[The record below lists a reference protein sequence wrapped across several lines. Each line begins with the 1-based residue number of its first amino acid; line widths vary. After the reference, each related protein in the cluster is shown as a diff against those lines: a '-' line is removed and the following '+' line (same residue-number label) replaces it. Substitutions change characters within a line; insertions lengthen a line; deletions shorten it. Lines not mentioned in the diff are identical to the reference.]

1 MVMLHPIG
9 LTKDHGAP
17 LCRSAQSAND
27 GPMNYRHAFHAG
39 GHADVLKHVVLAAMI
54 ERLKAKEAP
63 FRVLDTHAGI
73 GVYDLA
79 GDAAARTGEWRDG
92 VGRLYDENGAARLL
106 SPRAEAVLAPW
117 RAAVAAVNR
126 EGAAL
131 RRYPGSPEIARLGLR
146 PQDRLAL
153 NELHPDDHARLAA
166 EYRRDARVRITSL
179 DATLVAKAQLPPPER
194 RGIILIDPAYE
205 ATDDPERAIVML
217 AEGHRRFSTGVFA
230 LWYPVT
236 GDELS
241 ARLRRKLRAL
251 ALPKLLDV
259 ILTVRRPL
267 AGRGLAGSGLMI
279 VNPPWRL
286 AESLRDLLPELAERL
301 RQGNG
306 ATAAVTV
313 LAGEELSQ

>member
-1 MVMLHPIG
+1 
-9 LTKDHGAP
+9 
-17 LCRSAQSAND
+17 
-27 GPMNYRHAFHAG
+27 MNYRHAFHAG

-79 GDAAARTGEWRDG
+79 SDAAGRTGEWRDG
-92 VGRLYDENGAARLL
+92 VGRLYDANGDGRLL
-106 SPRAEAVLAPW
+106 SPRAEAVLGPW
-117 RAAVAAVNR
+117 RVAVAAVNQQ
-126 EGAAL
+126 GAAL

-153 NELHPDDHARLAA
+153 NELHPEDHARLAA

-194 RGIILIDPAYE
+194 RGIVLIDPAYE
-205 ATDDPERAIVML
+205 AADEPDRAIAML
-217 AEGHRRFSTGVFA
+217 AEGHRRFATGVFA

-241 ARLRRKLRAL
+241 ARLRRKARAL
-251 ALPKLLDV
+251 ALPKMIDV
-259 ILTVRRPL
+259 TLAVRRPV
-267 AGRGLAGSGLMI
+267 AGRGLAGSSLLI

-286 AESLRDLLPELAERL
+286 AESLRDLLPDLAERL
-301 RQGNG
+301 RQGSG

-313 LAGEELSQ
+313 LAGEELSP

>member
-1 MVMLHPIG
+1 
-9 LTKDHGAP
+9 
-17 LCRSAQSAND
+17 
-27 GPMNYRHAFHAG
+27 MNYRHAFHAG

-259 ILTVRRPL
+259 TLAVRRPL
-267 AGRGLAGSGLMI
+267 VGRGLAGSGLVL

>member
-1 MVMLHPIG
+1 
-9 LTKDHGAP
+9 
-17 LCRSAQSAND
+17 
-27 GPMNYRHAFHAG
+27 MNYRHAFHAG

-54 ERLKAKEAP
+54 ERLKAKAAP
-63 FRVLDTHAGI
+63 FRIIDSHAGI

-79 GDAAARTGEWRDG
+79 SDAASRTGEWRDG
-92 VGRLYDENGAARLL
+92 VGRLYDDNGAARLL
-106 SPRAEAVLAPW
+106 SPPAEAVLAPW
-117 RAAVAAVNR
+117 RAAIAAVNAP
-126 EGAAL
+126 GAAL

-153 NELHPDDHARLAA
+153 NELHPEDHARLAS

-194 RGIILIDPAYE
+194 RGIVLIDPAYE
-205 ATDDPERAIVML
+205 AADEPDRALAML

-241 ARLRRKLRAL
+241 TRLRRKVRAL

-259 ILTVRRPL
+259 ALAVRRPV

-301 RQGNG
+301 RQGDG

>member
-1 MVMLHPIG
+1 
-9 LTKDHGAP
+9 
-17 LCRSAQSAND
+17 
-27 GPMNYRHAFHAG
+27 MNYRHAFHAG

-79 GDAAARTGEWRDG
+79 GDAASRTGEWRDG
-92 VGRLYDENGAARLL
+92 VGRLYDANGEGRLL
-106 SPRAEAVLAPW
+106 SPAAEAVLAPW
-117 RAAVAAVNR
+117 RAAVAAVNQ

-153 NELHPDDHARLAA
+153 NELHPEDHARLAA

-179 DATLVAKAQLPPPER
+179 DATLVAKAQLPPTER

-205 ATDDPERAIVML
+205 ATDDPERAIAML

-230 LWYPVT
+230 LWYPMT

-241 ARLRRKLRAL
+241 ARLRRKARAL

-259 ILTVRRPL
+259 TLAVRRPV
-267 AGRGLAGSGLMI
+267 AGRGLAGSGLLI

-286 AESLRDLLPELAERL
+286 AESLRDLLPELVERL

>member
-1 MVMLHPIG
+1 
-9 LTKDHGAP
+9 
-17 LCRSAQSAND
+17 
-27 GPMNYRHAFHAG
+27 MNYRHAFHAG

>member
-1 MVMLHPIG
+1 
-9 LTKDHGAP
+9 
-17 LCRSAQSAND
+17 
-27 GPMNYRHAFHAG
+27 MNYRHAFHAG

-54 ERLKAKEAP
+54 ERLKGKEAP

-79 GDAAARTGEWRDG
+79 ADTASRTGEWRDG
-92 VGRLYDENGAARLL
+92 VGRLYDANGAARLL
-106 SPRAEAVLAPW
+106 SPAAEAVLAPW
-117 RAAVAAVNR
+117 RAAVAAVNQD
-126 EGAAL
+126 GAAL
-131 RRYPGSPEIARLGLR
+131 RRYPGSPEIACLGLR

-153 NELHPDDHARLAA
+153 NELHPEDHARLAA

-205 ATDDPERAIVML
+205 ATDDPERAIAML
-217 AEGHRRFSTGVFA
+217 AEGHRRFSTGVYA
-230 LWYPVT
+230 LWYPMT

-241 ARLRRKLRAL
+241 ARLRRKARAL

-259 ILTVRRPL
+259 ALAVRRPL

-313 LAGEELSQ
+313 LAGEKLSQ

>member
-1 MVMLHPIG
+1 
-9 LTKDHGAP
+9 
-17 LCRSAQSAND
+17 
-27 GPMNYRHAFHAG
+27 MNYRHAFHAG

-54 ERLKAKEAP
+54 ERLKAKATP

-79 GDAAARTGEWRDG
+79 SDAAGRTGEWRDG
-92 VGRLYDENGAARLL
+92 VGRLYDGNGAASLL
-106 SPRAEAVLAPW
+106 SPSAEALLLPW
-117 RAAVAAVNR
+117 RTAIAAVND
-126 EGAAL
+126 GGTTL

-153 NELHPDDHARLAA
+153 NELHPEDHARLVA

-194 RGIILIDPAYE
+194 RGIVLIDPAYE
-205 ATDDPERAIVML
+205 AADELDRVLAML

-230 LWYPVT
+230 LWYPLT

-241 ARLRRKLRAL
+241 IRLRRKAHAL

-259 ILTVRRPL
+259 TLAVRRPV

-286 AESLRDLLPELAERL
+286 AESLRDLLPELAEKL

-313 LAGEELSQ
+313 RAGEELSQ

>member
-1 MVMLHPIG
+1 
-9 LTKDHGAP
+9 
-17 LCRSAQSAND
+17 
-27 GPMNYRHAFHAG
+27 MNYRHAFHAG

-79 GDAAARTGEWRDG
+79 SDAAGRTGEWRDG
-92 VGRLYDENGAARLL
+92 VGRLYDANGDGRLL

-117 RAAVAAVNR
+117 RVAVAAVNQQ
-126 EGAAL
+126 GAAL

-153 NELHPDDHARLAA
+153 NELHPEDHARLAA

-179 DATLVAKAQLPPPER
+179 DAMLVAKAQLPPPER

-205 ATDDPERAIVML
+205 AADEPDRAIAML
-217 AEGHRRFSTGVFA
+217 AEGHRRFATGVFA

-241 ARLRRKLRAL
+241 ARLRRKARAL
-251 ALPKLLDV
+251 ALPKMIDV
-259 ILTVRRPL
+259 SLAVRRPIV
-267 AGRGLAGSGLMI
+267 GRGLAGSGLLI

-286 AESLRDLLPELAERL
+286 AESLRDLLPDLAERL
-301 RQGNG
+301 RQGDG

-313 LAGEELSQ
+313 LAGEGLSP

>member
-1 MVMLHPIG
+1 
-9 LTKDHGAP
+9 
-17 LCRSAQSAND
+17 
-27 GPMNYRHAFHAG
+27 MNYRHAFHAG

-79 GDAAARTGEWRDG
+79 GDAASRTGEWRDG
-92 VGRLYDENGAARLL
+92 VGRLYDANGEGRLL
-106 SPRAEAVLAPW
+106 SPAAEAVLAPW
-117 RAAVAAVNR
+117 RAAVAAVNQ

-153 NELHPDDHARLAA
+153 NELHPEDHARLAA

-179 DATLVAKAQLPPPER
+179 DATLVAKAQLPPTER

-205 ATDDPERAIVML
+205 ATDDPERAIAML

-230 LWYPVT
+230 LWYPMT

-259 ILTVRRPL
+259 TLAVRRPV
-267 AGRGLAGSGLMI
+267 AGRGLAGSGLVL

-286 AESLRDLLPELAERL
+286 AESLRDLLPELVERL